1 MGILGVLGGS
11 FDPVHLGHLSLAADA
26 LAQAGLDEVLFM
38 PVHRQ
43 PFKLETDLAGDDH
56 RLAMLK
62 AAVAGTPGFRV
73 SDLEIRSGGIS
84 YTYLTLRKL
93 REEEGE
99 ARETAL
105 ITGTDS
111 FLKIHTWKNAGEL
124 LKENILIVG
133 SRPGYKEDALRSQA
147 ESLRR
152 EYGARIRIIE
162 NRRLDISATD
172 IRRRVREGLPI
183 GDLVPPAVERYIDSH
198 GLYHRTD

>member
-43 PFKLETDLAGDDH
+43 PFKLDTDLAEDSH
-56 RLAMLK
+56 RLAMLR
-62 AAVAGTPGFRV
+62 AAVLGKPGFRV

-93 REEEGE
+93 REGEGE
-99 ARETAL
+99 TRETAL

-124 LKENILIVG
+124 LTENIIIVG
-133 SRPGYKEDALRSQA
+133 SRPGYKEEALRSQA
-147 ESLRR
+147 ESLRG

-162 NRRLDISATD
+162 NRRLDISATE